1 MRRLAFLLVLLCSTL
16 CNAQYYKH
24 LGVSDG
30 LSSRKIYFIQKGKMG
45 YMWFLTHEGIDRYN
59 GKGFKHYSLTIDGK
73 EINSRQD
80 LNWLYTDPKG
90 DLWQMGKRGRVF
102 KYNVL
107 KDSFEVFFQLPKSEN
122 IHNPTPI
129 TYGFI
134 DNQGYIW
141 LYSDATIY
149 RIDTES
155 EEVTQMENTLGTSIT
170 YAVQHDDTHFFLGTE
185 TGLFSV
191 ELREGK
197 LHTLSIPTL
206 SDFNFQVNELYLD
219 TPSQQLFIGTFQK
232 GIYIYNLTT
241 QRCEKIPTTIS
252 DLTITR
258 IKPLNAEEVLIA
270 TNGAGIYKM
279 NINTHKGEAYI
290 VADYSES
297 NMMTGN
303 NINDIFIDAI
313 GRIWIANYPIGL
325 TVRDDRYSQYRWI
338 RNSIGNPQSLVND
351 RVNGFLED
359 NEGDLWF
366 ATGNGVS
373 LYEFKTK
380 KWTSFLSSFNRP
392 VLEGNHTYLSLCE
405 ATPGVIYVGGYS
417 STVHQIDKKSR
428 KVSTLPLS
436 SYKQTDIKPDKFIQ
450 AIKKDQQGNI
460 WMGGYYNLK
469 CVDISKKE
477 IRLFPELNNI
487 TTILEKDKDNMW
499 IGSSKGLYL
508 LNKATGE
515 STRMEL
521 PIESTYIYSLSQTP
535 DNRLYIGTNGAGLLV
550 YNFEN
555 DSFTHFHKDNSALL
569 SNNIYAIAC
578 DGHDNIVFSSESGLT
593 RFFPGDNEFHNWTT
607 EQGLNTIHFSPDCGI
622 LRKDNQFMFGSSDG
636 IIAFFKDIHLPR
648 NYESKM
654 ILSDFRLFYEPA
666 YPGKEDSPLE
676 KSINETD
683 VLRLDA
689 DQNIFSLEV
698 SSINYDYPSNT
709 LYSWKLEGF
718 YDSWTRPG
726 RDNVIRFTNLNPGSY
741 NLRIRAIS
749 NENRRIIEE
758 RSMKIIVDPPFWRS
772 TWAFFIYLGL
782 IALTLAGISRIL
794 FMRKQRVLSEEK
806 FQFFTNTAHDIR
818 TPLTLIKAPLEEIQ
832 NKEQLSEAGSRNMQ
846 TAVRNVDVLLR
857 LTTNLINY
865 ERMDLHSSELYIAEY
880 ELNTFMNE
888 VMQSFY
894 SYAEVKNITL
904 TYESNF
910 NYMTVW
916 FDKEKMESV
925 VKNIISNALKYTPGG
940 GSVKVIATES
950 EHNWEIEVT
959 DTGIGIPSSEQKKV
973 FKSHFRGTNAINSK
987 ITGSGIGMVLVAK
1000 QVELHKGKISLKSI
1014 EQKGTTIK
1022 MVFPKGRTQF
1032 KKAHTV
1038 TVSSKASPA
1047 QVAEETAPTAFAR
1060 NTPLNKVSNGKRL
1073 LVVEDNDELRGY
1085 LRETLSEEYVV
1096 QTCENG
1102 KEALLFI
1109 KDYMPDLVISD
1120 IMMPEMRG
1128 DELCEILKSDIETS
1142 HIPIILLTALND
1154 EQNVVKGLG
1163 IGADDYVIKPFNI
1176 SILKATIANILN
1188 NRALL
1193 RSRYANLEFEESA
1206 EEACTNCSTDIDW
1219 KFIAQIKKNVEENMD
1234 DPQFNIDTLAANMN
1248 MSRTSLYNKIK
1259 ALTDLSPS
1267 DYVRTIRLTKAA
1279 ELLMQGQLNV
1289 TEVAERTGFSDAKYF
1304 REVFKKQYNVSPSKY
1319 RQEQ

>member
-1 MRRLAFLLVLLCSTL
+1 MRRLFFLFALLCTTL
-16 CNAQYYKH
+16 CSAQYKH

-73 EINSRQD
+73 EVNSRQD
-80 LNWLYTDPKG
+80 LNWLYTDTEG
-90 DLWQMGKRGRVF
+90 NLWQMGKRGRVF
-102 KYNVL
+102 KYNDL
-107 KDSFEVFFQLPKSEN
+107 KDDFEVFYQLPPSESA
-122 IHNPTPI
+122 HNPTPI

-134 DNQGYIW
+134 DKQHYIW
-141 LYSDATIY
+141 LYSDTNIF
-149 RIDTES
+149 RIHTES
-155 EEVTQMENTLGTSIT
+155 KEVTQMENKLGTSIT
-170 YAVQHDDTHFFLGTE
+170 YAIQHDDTHFFLGTE
-185 TGLFSV
+185 SGLYYV
-191 ELREGK
+191 ELRNGA
-197 LHTLSIPTL
+197 LHTLSIPALDELT
-206 SDFNFQVNELYLD
+206 FQVNELYLD
-219 TPSQQLFIGTFQK
+219 NASRQLFIGTFQR
-232 GIYIYNLTT
+232 GIYIYNITT
-241 QRCEKIPTTIS
+241 QTCDKIPTTIS

-258 IKPLNAEEVLIA
+258 IKALNTKEVLIA
-270 TNGAGIYKM
+270 TNGAGVYKM

-290 VADYSES
+290 VADYNES

-303 NINDIFIDAI
+303 NVNDIYIDTV
-313 GRIWIANYPIGL
+313 GRIWIANFPIGL
-325 TVRDDRYSQYRWI
+325 TIRDDRYSQYRWI
-338 RNSIGNPQSLVND
+338 KNSIGNPQSLVND
-351 RVNGFLED
+351 RVNAFIED
-359 NEGDLWF
+359 HEGDLWF

-373 LYEFKTK
+373 LYEFRTK
-380 KWTSFLSSFNRP
+380 KWTAFLSTFNRP
-392 VLEGNHTYLSLCE
+392 VLENNHTYLSICE

-417 STVHQIDKKSR
+417 STVHQIEKKTG
-428 KVSTLPLS
+428 KITTLPLD
-436 SYKQTDIKPDKFIQ
+436 SYKKTNTQADKYIK
-450 AIKKDQQGNI
+450 AIKRDQQGQI

-469 CVDISKKE
+469 KVDLQKKE
-477 IRLFPELNNI
+477 IQRFPELNNI

-508 LNKATGE
+508 LNKVTGE
-515 STRMEL
+515 STRMNL
-521 PIESTYIYSLSQTP
+521 PIESTYIYALCQTP

-550 YNFEN
+550 YNLEN
-555 DSFTHFHKDNSALL
+555 ESFTLFHKDNSALL

-578 DGHDNIVFSSESGLT
+578 DGHDNIVFSTESGLT
-593 RFFPGDNEFHNWTT
+593 RFFPREDEFQNWTT

-636 IIAFFKDIHLPR
+636 IIAFSKDIHLPR

-654 ILSDFRLFYEPA
+654 ILSDFKLFYEST
-666 YPGKEDSPLE
+666 YPSKEGSPL
-676 KSINETD
+676 KQGINETE
-683 VLRLDA
+683 VLKLDA
-689 DQNIFSLEV
+689 NQNIFSLEV
-698 SSINYDYPSNT
+698 SSINYDYSSNT

-718 YDSWTRPG
+718 YDNWTRPS
-726 RDNVIRFTNLNPGSY
+726 RDNIVRFTNLNPGNY

-758 RSMKIIVDPPFWRS
+758 RSMKIIVAPPFWRS
-772 TWAFFIYLGL
+772 TWAFFIYLAL
-782 IALTLAGISRIL
+782 IALSLAGISRIL
-794 FMRKQRVLSEEK
+794 FMRRQRILSEEK

-832 NKEQLSEAGSRNMQ
+832 KKEQLSEAGSRNMQ

-857 LTTNLINY
+857 LTTNLINF

-880 ELNTFMNE
+880 ELNTFMNDI
-888 VMQSFY
+888 MQSFY
-894 SYAEVKNITL
+894 AYAEVKNLQL

-910 NYMTVW
+910 SYMTVW

-940 GSVKVIATES
+940 GSVKVVATET
-950 EHNWEIEVT
+950 EQNWEIEVT

-1000 QVELHKGKISLKSI
+1000 QVELHKGKITLKST

-1032 KKAHTV
+1032 KKVHTA
-1038 TVSSKASPA
+1038 TGTSKPSLPE
-1047 QVAEETAPTAFAR
+1047 VAEETVPATFIHHTVKQKA
-1060 NTPLNKVSNGKRL
+1060 NNGQRIL
-1073 LVVEDNDELRGY
+1073 IVEDNDELRGY
-1085 LRETLSEEYVV
+1085 LRETLSEEYMI

-1102 KEALLFI
+1102 KEALIFI

-1128 DELCEILKSDIETS
+1128 DELCQILKNDIETS

-1154 EQNVVKGLG
+1154 EQNVVKGLS
-1163 IGADDYVIKPFNI
+1163 IGADDYVIKPFNT

-1193 RSRYANLEFEESA
+1193 RSRYAKLEFEDSA

-1219 KFIAQIKKNVEENMD
+1219 KFIAQIKKNVEDNMD
-1234 DPQFNIDTLAANMN
+1234 DPQFNIDMLAANMN

-1267 DYVRTIRLTKAA
+1267 DYVRTIKLTKAA
-1279 ELLMQGQLNV
+1279 ELLMQGELNV

-1319 RQEQ
+1319 RQKQ